1 MRVPSTAD
9 LAMPRVGDDAY
20 LAAIDH
26 AAPELQRSPRNQYH
40 EKGIGEAPPSRL
52 GASRAVD
59 RAQGGAALVRARQ
72 WIKRRTPC
80 ACPQL
85 LILQCRALAMTP
97 YLAAIDHAAPELQ
110 AFAPVQYHG
119 VSAKRRPAR
128 LELDPVAVDRAQGGT
143 WPLVRA
149 RQWIKRGGTRA
160 RALNC

>member
-1 MRVPSTAD
+1 MTP
-9 LAMPRVGDDAY
+9 Y

-26 AAPELQRSPRNQYH
+26 AAPELQRSPRTEYH
-40 EKGIGEAPPSRL
+40 QKGIGEAPPSRL
-52 GASRAVD
+52 GAGRAVD

-72 WIKRRTPC
+72 WIKRRNAC

-110 AFAPVQYHG
+110 RSPRTEYHQKGIGEAPP
-119 VSAKRRPAR
+119 SR
-128 LELDPVAVDRAQGGT
+128 LGAGRAVDRAQGGAA
-143 WPLVRA
+143 LVRA
-149 RQWIKRGGTRA
+149 RQWIRGGTRA